1 MLLEFSVGNFLSFK
15 EIKTLNLV
23 AASISDYKD
32 SNVIDTERH
41 SLIKGAVIYGANAS
55 GKSNF
60 IRAMSTM
67 KRIVMSFNQPS
78 TKILNVT
85 PFLLSTET
93 EKAASHFEVLFQI
106 LNIRYRYGFEVTN
119 KEITAEWLY
128 EAKKNA
134 EKLLFIREGDDIEI
148 SASYKEGENLEEKTR
163 KNALFLSVVDQFNGP
178 IAKRIM
184 KWFDN
189 FITISG
195 LSHEDYEM
203 VTFKMLENAKTAMP
217 LIEFYRNLD
226 LGFDSLKI
234 SKKEFDPKEIPQNTP
249 EALVKLLVKDLE
261 GAFKFN
267 ITTLHKKF
275 DKDNKFVKNEE
286 FDMRSQESAGTNKV
300 FNISGPV
307 FDVLQ
312 DGGVLIID
320 ELDSSLHPLLTLAIT
335 KLFNSE
341 IENKKNAQL
350 IFSTHDT
357 NLFSYG
363 KYRRDQ
369 IYFVEKDS
377 YGASDLYS
385 LVEYKEENGKKIRN
399 DRSFESD
406 YIQGRY
412 GAIPYIGNL
421 SKIVTEWQT
430 K

>member
-23 AASISDYKD
+23 AASISDYKTA
-32 SNVIDTERH
+32 NVVQTERH
-41 SLIKGAVIYGANAS
+41 SIIKGAVIYGANAS

-60 IRAMSTM
+60 VRAMSTM
-67 KRIVMSFNQPS
+67 KRIVMSFNQSS
-78 TKILNVT
+78 TKNLNVT
-85 PFLLSTET
+85 PFLLNSKT
-93 EKAASHFEVLFQI
+93 EKEPSHFELLFQI
-106 LNIRYRYGFEVTN
+106 ATVRYRYGFELTN

-128 EAKKNA
+128 EAKKTA
-134 EKLLFIREGDDIEI
+134 EKLLFMREGDGIEVS
-148 SASYKEGENLEEKTR
+148 SAYREGENLEEKTR
-163 KNALFLSVVDQFNGP
+163 NNALFLSVVDQFNGP
-178 IAKRIM
+178 IAKKIM
-184 KWFDN
+184 KWFNN

-203 VTFKMLENAKTAMP
+203 VTFKMLGNPKTAQP
-217 LIEFYRNLD
+217 LIDFYKKLD
-226 LGFDSLKI
+226 FGFEGIKI
-234 SKKEFDPKEIPQNTP
+234 NKKEFDPKEIPDETP
-249 EALVKLLVKDLE
+249 EAIIKLLVKDLE

-267 ITTLHKKF
+267 IKTVHKKF
-275 DKDNKFVKNEE
+275 DKNNKFIKNIE
-286 FDMRSQESAGTNKV
+286 FDMRNQESAGTNKV

-320 ELDSSLHPLLTLAIT
+320 ELDASLHPLLTLAIT

-341 IENKKNAQL
+341 IENKNNAQL

-369 IYFVEKDS
+369 IYFIEKDS

-385 LVEYKEENGKKIRN
+385 LVEYREEDGKKVRN

-421 SKIVTEWQT
+421 SKL
-430 K
+430 

>member
-23 AASISDYKD
+23 ATSISDYKD
-32 SNVIDTERH
+32 SNVINTDRH

-67 KRIVMSFNQPS
+67 KRIVMSFNQSS
-78 TKILNVT
+78 TKILNVI

-286 FDMRSQESAGTNKV
+286 FDMRSQESSGTNKV

-320 ELDSSLHPLLTLAIT
+320 ELDSSLHPLITLAIT

-357 NLFSYG
+357 NFFSYG